1 MKRKIFIY
9 LSMLLAVVTTS
20 CRKYVEI
27 PVEGK
32 RVLENTED
40 YTSLLFNPNNML
52 RSYSYPIYAS
62 DDIGSDLDNWQN
74 GIATNS
80 NGRAYS
86 WASEIM
92 LNGAQDDADWNTM
105 YYSIYVTNLV
115 IVNVMSSKN
124 GTEAQKRATLA
135 QALVNRAFYYHTLVN
150 IYAKQYD
157 PATAATDLGVP
168 LRLDDLVTGS
178 LDRKSVQVVYD
189 QILADLNQAI
199 GISELPNIGLYTT
212 DASKAAAYALL
223 ARTYLH
229 MRNFPEAKKA
239 AEAALNLQ
247 SGLLDLNDYITGFT
261 AYPQRHLDPEV
272 ILCKL
277 AGPMTGMPVSNAQM
291 TLFADSI
298 DLRYRVLIKPGSFAG
313 TWNSY
318 LPYIYAKPSIANQST
333 MSGPTVPEMM
343 LIKAE
348 CEARNNEPAAA
359 AATLNTLRKKR
370 FRPADYRD
378 LTAANGAAALQLV
391 ILERRKE
398 LMGSGMRWFDLRRLT
413 LDNLTPT
420 IKRTLKGVEYTL
432 APGSNRYTFAIAQK
446 YIDLNPEIQ
455 QNPR

>member
-9 LSMLLAVVTTS
+9 ISMALAVVTTS

-27 PVEGK
+27 PIEGK
-32 RVLENTED
+32 RILENTED
-40 YTSLLFNPNNML
+40 YANILYNPNNML

-62 DDIGSDLDNWQN
+62 DDVGSNIDQWQT

-92 LNGAQDDADWNTM
+92 LNAAQEDNDWTNM

-115 IVNVMSSKN
+115 ILNVMNSKN
-124 GTEAQKRATLA
+124 GTEAQKRTILA
-135 QALVNRAFYYHTLVN
+135 QALIHRAFYYLTLVN
-150 IYAKQYD
+150 IYAKQYN
-157 PATAATDLGVP
+157 PSTASTDLGLP
-168 LRLDDLVTGS
+168 LRLDDLATGS
-178 LDRKSVQVVYD
+178 LDRKPVQVIYD
-189 QILADLNQAI
+189 QILADLNQAL
-199 GISELPNIGLYTT
+199 GISELPNITVYTT
-212 DASKAAAYALL
+212 DASKAAGYALL

-229 MRNFPEAKKA
+229 MRNFTEAKKA
-239 AEAALNLQ
+239 AESALSIQ
-247 SGLLDLNDYITGFT
+247 SGLLDLNNYISGFT
-261 AYPQRHLDPEV
+261 NYPQRHVDPEV
-272 ILCKL
+272 ILCKI
-277 AGPMTGMPVSNAQM
+277 AGPAGALPVSTSQL
-291 TLFADSI
+291 TLFADSV
-298 DLRYRVLIKPGSFAG
+298 DLRYKVLIKNGSIAGSFNA
-313 TWNSY
+313 Y
-318 LPYIYAKPSIANQST
+318 LPNVYAKNNIANQGY

-348 CEARNNEPAAA
+348 CDARANEAAA
-359 AATLNTLRKKR
+359 AVSTLNTLRKKR
-370 FRPADYRD
+370 FTVTDYRD
-378 LTAANGAAALQLV
+378 LTAANGTAALQLV
-391 ILERRKE
+391 LLERRRE

-432 APGSNRYTFAIAQK
+432 EPGSNRYTFAIAQK